1 MGSDGG
7 LAVTRPGLLGAAAS
21 ARPAPWASVGAL
33 GAGADGSTWAASASG
48 STMGCCRRRWEGT
61 VALATRRRGVVQ
73 GRSAGAAEGRGHR
86 LWPEHVE
93 AVRGDL
99 CTCSCPQAARTYTV
113 AAPLPTLFDTVHKLF
128 NDNKTN
134 AGTWEI
140 AVNTSRL
147 VSSIF
152 LFTPIYDITVVP

>member
-33 GAGADGSTWAASASG
+33 GAGADGATWAASASG

-99 CTCSCPQAARTYTV
+99 CTCAEVRPVARC
-113 AAPLPTLFDTVHKLF
+113 LLSL
-128 NDNKTN
+128 
-134 AGTWEI
+134 EEL
-140 AVNTSRL
+140 RL
-147 VSSIF
+147 VRARVGLGVGLKTS
-152 LFTPIYDITVVP
+152 LPERVEGEAEG